1 MVQMV
6 LPQAHW
12 KAQYNRS
19 SYFTRKHPRKH
30 RNKALFFEHSRCDY
44 VVDARLVAVF
54 GTELRMLKQT
64 TYKK

>member
-1 MVQMV
+1 MVQTV

-30 RNKALFFEHSRCDY
+30 RNKALFFEHSRCGY
-44 VVDARLVAVF
+44 VDARLVAVL
-54 GTELRMLKQT
+54 EQS
-64 TYKK
+64 